1 MPLQVIDHNYAPWL
15 AKKRQENGAA
25 TYSRD
30 IADLIIPELDIHLTA
45 MHPDRNV
52 LVSTAPLLDQVD
64 QDDIQLESVDLVIQF
79 LHTYPY
85 KDWVRPI
92 QKLEES
98 FPGVRMLLITAY
110 QNYHYRIREYAQEN
124 HRLLRSWFLPMSIKE
139 SDVIKGFRE
148 LNRLERFKSEN
159 KIIYFG
165 NLYKAKAP
173 EFHRLRKGLEAAGWQ
188 LDVISKS
195 QFNRTGPKLSQ
206 VKIWEILS
214 KYQYGIG
221 VGRCALEMYE
231 LGMKVL
237 ISGQEWGGV
246 CVTQEDYTLQSET
259 NFNGRIVTGSRD
271 LEEALFLLKGSYSP
285 HANSAFM
292 GEIHSKEVK
301 AAVDL
306 FFFDQEIL

>member
-30 IADLIIPELDIHLTA
+30 IADLIIPELDIHLTV

-52 LVSTAPLLDQVD
+52 LVSTAPLLDQVPK
-64 QDDIQLESVDLVIQF
+64 DDIQLESVDLVIQF

-85 KDWVRPI
+85 KDWIRPI

-98 FPGVRMLLITAY
+98 FPGVQILLITAY
-110 QNYHYRIREYAQEN
+110 QNYHYRLREYSEDRNVTSRFLSMAI
-124 HRLLRSWFLPMSIKE
+124 RDSDLLR
-139 SDVIKGFRE
+139 GFRE
-148 LNRLERFKSEN
+148 MNGFKRVRKQK

-214 KYQYGIG
+214 QYAYGIG
-221 VGRCALEMYE
+221 VGRCALEMYA
-231 LGMKVL
+231 LGMRVL

-246 CVTQEDYTLQSET
+246 CVSYEDFQIQTET
-259 NFNGRIVTGSRD
+259 NFNGRIITGTRD
-271 LEEALFLLKGSYSP
+271 LEEALFLLKGSYNP
-285 HANSAFM
+285 HIHQVFM
-292 GEIHSKEVK
+292 RDGHAKELTST
-301 AAVDL
+301 VDVL
-306 FFFDQEIL
+306 FYKQD